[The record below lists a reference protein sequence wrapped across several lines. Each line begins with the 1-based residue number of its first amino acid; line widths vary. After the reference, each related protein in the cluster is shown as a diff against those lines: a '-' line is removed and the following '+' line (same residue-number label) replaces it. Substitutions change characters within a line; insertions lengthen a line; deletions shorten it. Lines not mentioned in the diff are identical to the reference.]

1 MKSKKIC
8 VVGGG
13 LGGMVAAYTLMEK
26 GHDVTVFERGRKI
39 GFTNG
44 KPINPPQFDGGIGGK
59 CFSPTIN
66 GQVYEMGACSCAP
79 GFSTIISLARK
90 TNARFLKRMPFKVVD
105 IGGKRRT
112 FKQCYW
118 PKGATIEIFREIM
131 IYLFHVRKFAKTC
144 DKKTGYGNIP
154 ECWRISFKDFCYEHR
169 LIHIPGWLELPVVS
183 FGYGDLGEIETW
195 FVFTYIT
202 ATNLLGIAF
211 MLVLGGI
218 TPVKKLE
225 KGYQDLIKRL
235 AAEIKVKTEHEVVGI
250 DRKQKIKV
258 TVRQVRQRNDEPD
271 NINTGNTVKIIRF
284 DNFGEIDTRN
294 SNQGNVDNEKDQNKL
309 VENDQSKVIEYDQG
323 KVIEYDQSKVIE
335 YDQSK
340 VIEYDQRKVIEY
352 DQSKVIEY
360 DQRKVIEY
368 DQRKVIEYEFDAL
381 VLSVPLPQ
389 LQGVL
394 DFNETEQKLARQIY
408 FNPYTIV
415 ACEIKGVDNECLLM
429 RHLVHDPG
437 HLALIEETVTG
448 TAGFCVCYIPE
459 KDKNRSNDEIISG
472 LDQDLKQINATLIK
486 AHTIKKW
493 DYFPRFK
500 NADLYQVLQQL
511 QGHQNTWYVG
521 ATAKFELSEPVA
533 AHARGLMDKAFDGTL
548 KKEFFAYLRNIWH
561 FYR

>member
-59 CFSPTIN
+59 CFSPAIN

-118 PKGATIEIFREIM
+118 PKGATTEIFREIM

-154 ECWRISFKDFCYEHR
+154 ECWRVSFKDFCYEHR

-202 ATNLLGIAF
+202 AANLLGIAF

-218 TPVKKLE
+218 APVKKLE
-225 KGYQDLIKRL
+225 KGYQDLVSRL
-235 AAEIKVKTEHEVVGI
+235 AAEIKVKTQHEVVGI

-258 TVRQVRQRNDEPD
+258 TVRQVHQRNDEPD

-284 DNFGEIDTRN
+284 DNFGEIDTSN
-294 SNQGNVDNEKDQNKL
+294 SNQGNVDNKKDQ
-309 VENDQSKVIEYDQG
+309 S
-323 KVIEYDQSKVIE
+323 
-335 YDQSK
+335 
-340 VIEYDQRKVIEY
+340 
-352 DQSKVIEY
+352 
-360 DQRKVIEY
+360 
-368 DQRKVIEYEFDAL
+368 KVIEYEFDAL

-459 KDKNRSNDEIISG
+459 KDKDRSNDEIISG
-472 LDQDLKQINATLIK
+472 LDQDLKEINATLIK
-486 AHTIKKW
+486 VHTIKKW

-511 QGHQNTWYVG
+511 QGNQNTWYVG

-533 AHARGLMDKAFDGTL
+533 AHARGLMDKAFDGIL

-561 FYR
+561 FYG